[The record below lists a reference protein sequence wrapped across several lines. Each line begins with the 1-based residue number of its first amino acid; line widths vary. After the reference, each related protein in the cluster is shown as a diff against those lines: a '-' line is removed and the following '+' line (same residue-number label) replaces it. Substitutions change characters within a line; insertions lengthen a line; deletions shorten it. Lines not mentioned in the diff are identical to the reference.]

1 MYKNV
6 TKYDLDLIML
16 SQKGMIKQTRIGSL
30 IFAFAFIVLAIVS
43 VVLKKIDIA
52 ICLFVATGLVLIL
65 FVGLPEVFL
74 KLQMK
79 KNLKNHNVEIEYVFG
94 NTLNIT
100 SKVNDQTITQSFD
113 YNKIVKMIEE
123 KNYLLICLAN
133 NDALIMKI
141 DDQFYEYKNFIKK
154 KMQNRYV
161 EKLKNKKDAK

>member
-79 KNLKNHNVEIEYVFG
+79 KNLKNHTVEIEYVFG

-123 KNYLLICLAN
+123 RRK
-133 NDALIMKI
+133 
-141 DDQFYEYKNFIKK
+141 
-154 KMQNRYV
+154 
-161 EKLKNKKDAK
+161 KLKPFEPKHTSGYLAKYARFVKDASHGAIV